1 MPVIDT
7 APILMAKEKGYFE
20 KLGLEVNTE
29 IYSHASSRQSAL
41 QSQTVERVII
51 AVIAVVTKVSKSS

>member
-1 MPVIDT
+1 
-7 APILMAKEKGYFE
+7 MAKEKGYFE

-29 IYSHASSRQSAL
+29 IYSHASNRQSAL
-41 QSQTVERVII
+41 QSQTIERAII